1 MPDAIQIQLCRF
13 FSVIGKIHTVKPF
26 LLLVACSLFSIIFSG
41 QIIAQENRDTAAQT
55 TFSIVPI
62 TDSLK
67 TREIKSYF
75 QVGASYVSDNVYL
88 GRKDS
93 VALPYF
99 TPSLGYY
106 AKSGFFTNASFGF
119 LTSASASRLDVV
131 NLAMGYA
138 FTKGNYDGELT
149 GAKYFYSSQSTS
161 VKSEVKAS
169 VEYLSGYDFGF
180 IRPTLLATFNI
191 GNKLDIA
198 GSPGLEHTFSLLKD
212 KGEITPTVLMNAS
225 TQNYY
230 NDYYK
235 VRRYNPKRKTKIPPN
250 GVASISGEVLNAAA
264 FKVLDYEFSVPLKY
278 SFGKCEI
285 SFTPVY
291 AVPVHPAEVAIITK
305 LNNGTTNTKTGV
317 EKLQNTFFSTLEF
330 ICKF

>member
-1 MPDAIQIQLCRF
+1 M
-13 FSVIGKIHTVKPF
+13 KT
-26 LLLVACSLFSIIFSG
+26 LLLPVACLLFSIIVRG
-41 QIIAQENRDTAAQT
+41 QLNARENKDTTAQS
-55 TFSIVPI
+55 TFNIVPI
-62 TDSLK
+62 PDSLK
-67 TREIKSYF
+67 TSEIKSYF
-75 QVGASYVSDNVYL
+75 QVEASYVSDNVYL

-99 TPSLGYY
+99 TPLLGYY
-106 AKSGFFTNASFGF
+106 AKSGFFTTASFGF
-119 LTSASASRLDVV
+119 LTSAAASRLDVV

-149 GAKYFYSSQSTS
+149 GTKYFYSSQSTS

-169 VEYLSGYDFGF
+169 IEYLSGYDFGF
-180 IRPTLLATFNI
+180 IRPTLLTTFNM

-198 GSPGLEHTFSLLKD
+198 ASPGLEHTFYLLKD
-212 KGEITPTVLMNAS
+212 KGEVTPTLLMNAS

-230 NDYYK
+230 NNYYK
-235 VRRYNPKRKTKIPPN
+235 VRRYNPKRKTKLPPN

-278 SFGKCEI
+278 NFGKCEI

-291 AVPVHPAEVAIITK
+291 ALPVHPAEVNITTAF
-305 LNNGTTNTKTGV
+305 NNGTTNTKTGV